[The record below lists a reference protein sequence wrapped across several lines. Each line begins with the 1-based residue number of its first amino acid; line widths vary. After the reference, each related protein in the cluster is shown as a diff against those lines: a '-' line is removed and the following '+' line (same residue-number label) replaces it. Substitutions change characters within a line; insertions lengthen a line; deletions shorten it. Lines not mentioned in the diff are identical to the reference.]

1 MSEHPSTRP
10 SSRRLNSLRPL
21 TQQAVMTAST
31 MIPSFSSAMEFG
43 PIDAMARGDPM
54 GKFLSTIKED
64 CGNSLIC
71 CAHYVDWFESGQAWE
86 CDSQRAPACW
96 SGVCSHGSTSANQN
110 CPVLRMPTLSCAHGA
125 WQDAPLPPKS
135 RLPVHAIHDS
145 SFLPT
150 AVPAAHD
157 TEDIDSAFRQQ
168 GVANTAQADLEETP
182 QPLSDLNDV
191 QTSTKRVPTGE
202 LARPKARRMPHS
214 LIERRYRDN
223 LNHQIEVLRNEL
235 PTFKSIITCTAD
247 IEDATALAGKWPSK
261 AVVIAAAIQYIA
273 QLELERG
280 QANAQK
286 SLLCEQVEGLQ
297 RLVRCDDCSIVKYL
311 EAIQPRVLFDQ

>member
-1 MSEHPSTRP
+1 
-10 SSRRLNSLRPL
+10 
-21 TQQAVMTAST
+21 MTAST
-31 MIPSFSSAMEFG
+31 MIPSFSSAMGFG

-96 SGVCSHGSTSANQN
+96 SGVCSHGST
-110 CPVLRMPTLSCAHGA
+110 
-125 WQDAPLPPKS
+125 
-135 RLPVHAIHDS
+135 I
-145 SFLPT
+145 
-150 AVPAAHD
+150 PAAHD

-280 QANAQK
+280 QANAQN